1 MKQKLLLL
9 VALLCSAFSAQAATA
24 VSYPGQ
30 TITSTS
36 DYYFLL
42 NTNQNKFLN
51 LGANGAVSLGTAA
64 NTAWCITKN
73 DDGTYTI
80 GSNGKYIYIKV
91 TNSDDTTLA
100 YIAPEQDNTNNGGSK
115 NLYAK
120 LSNSNQNYAS
130 YKGRRTNSYQFFDY
144 IETTSWLGTPM
155 KYAGVLMWD
164 TNNNNITTLMAL
176 NEKWPW
182 ERQLTE
188 NNSTKSMWVLVKFDN
203 MKANMTISKAA
214 EYGTFVAP
222 FDVTLPVGVTAYQVK
237 SITEADNTADDYV
250 EGDIYTLNLKAV
262 AGAQATT
269 MTLPANTPVI
279 VHAAALNE
287 TLSQDFYGNPTGT
300 ENANRDRFLTGTYE
314 LQEAVPGSYIL
325 QYEQER
331 AAFLLVS
338 GEEELYCG
346 KNRAYL
352 TLPEDVAAAGIKAFN
367 LSGIE
372 TGITRIPVADSKE
385 LRDNAIYDLTGRR
398 LAEKPARGLYIQ
410 NGKKILVK

>member
-9 VALLCSAFSAQAATA
+9 VALLCSAFSAQAGP

-42 NTNQNKFLN
+42 NTSENKFLN
-51 LGANGAVSLGTAA
+51 LSANGTVSLGDAKTV
-64 NTAWCITKN
+64 WCITKN
-73 DDGTYTI
+73 ADDTYTI
-80 GSNGKYIYIKV
+80 GSNGKYIYIKA
-91 TNSDDTTLA
+91 TNDNYTTLA

-115 NLYAK
+115 NLHAK
-120 LSNSNQNYAS
+120 LSDSNQNYAS
-130 YKGRRTNSYQFFDY
+130 YNGRRTNSYQFFDY
-144 IETTSWLGTPM
+144 IETTTLIGTKM
-155 KYAGVLMWD
+155 RYAGVLMWD
-164 TNNNNITTLMAL
+164 KDNNNKNTLIAL
-176 NEKWPW
+176 WEEWPW
-182 ERQLTE
+182 TQQVTE
-188 NNSTKSMWVLVKFDN
+188 NNKSKSMWVLVKFDN

-222 FDVTLPVGVTAYQVK
+222 FDVTLPADVTAYQVE
-237 SITEADNTADDYV
+237 SFTEADNTADDYV

-300 ENANRDRFLTGTYE
+300 KNANTDGFLTGTYE
-314 LQEAVPGSYIL
+314 LQEAEVGTYIL

-372 TGITRIPVADSKE
+372 TGITRIPVADSNE
-385 LRDNAIYDLTGRR
+385 LQDNAIYDLSGRR

>member
-1 MKQKLLLL
+1 MKQKLLLI
-9 VALLCSAFSAQAATA
+9 VALLCSAFSPLRSADVRGVAIPTNKSGVYLAHIYNNNKYLYMTA
-24 VSYPGQ
+24 S
-30 TITSTS
+30 
-36 DYYFLL
+36 
-42 NTNQNKFLN
+42 NTLAWMSQVPSNK
-51 LGANGAVSLGTAA
+51 
-64 NTAWCITKN
+64 WCITYNAENKTFTLSRRSMSIYLAWGSNGN
-73 DDGTYTI
+73 DAAKFGDNTTSGSCELYGTYTTKNTY
-80 GSNGKYIYIKV
+80 NGANYMFYLWDREKQKALLLSAPASGETGPLQAV
-91 TNSDDTTLA
+91 REDMGTLLDDEDPA
-100 YIAPEQDNTNNGGSK
+100 FP
-115 NLYAK
+115 
-120 LSNSNQNYAS
+120 
-130 YKGRRTNSYQFFDY
+130 
-144 IETTSWLGTPM
+144 
-155 KYAGVLMWD
+155 AGHL
-164 TNNNNITTLMAL
+164 
-176 NEKWPW
+176 EKWLLVDV
-182 ERQLTE
+182 ESADGE
-188 NNSTKSMWVLVKFDN
+188 N
-203 MKANMTISKAA
+203 KANMTISKTA

-222 FDVTLPVGVTAYQVK
+222 FSVDLPVGVTAYQVE
-237 SITEADNTADDYV
+237 SFTEADNTADDYV

-314 LQEAVPGSYIL
+314 LQEAEVGTYIL

-372 TGITRIPVADSKE
+372 TGITRIPVADSNE
-385 LRDNAIYDLTGRR
+385 LQDNAIYDLTGRR

>member
-1 MKQKLLLL
+1 
-9 VALLCSAFSAQAATA
+9 
-24 VSYPGQ
+24 
-30 TITSTS
+30 
-36 DYYFLL
+36 
-42 NTNQNKFLN
+42 
-51 LGANGAVSLGTAA
+51 
-64 NTAWCITKN
+64 
-73 DDGTYTI
+73 
-80 GSNGKYIYIKV
+80 
-91 TNSDDTTLA
+91 
-100 YIAPEQDNTNNGGSK
+100 
-115 NLYAK
+115 
-120 LSNSNQNYAS
+120 
-130 YKGRRTNSYQFFDY
+130 
-144 IETTSWLGTPM
+144 
-155 KYAGVLMWD
+155 
-164 TNNNNITTLMAL
+164 
-176 NEKWPW
+176 
-182 ERQLTE
+182 
-188 NNSTKSMWVLVKFDN
+188 
-203 MKANMTISKAA
+203 MTISKTA

-222 FDVTLPVGVTAYQVK
+222 FSVDLPVGVTAYQVE
-237 SITEADNTADDYV
+237 SFTEADNTADDYV

-314 LQEAVPGSYIL
+314 LQEAEVGTYIL

-372 TGITRIPVADSKE
+372 TGITRIPVADSNE
-385 LRDNAIYDLTGRR
+385 LQDNAIYDLTGRR